1 MVLENDPMEV
11 EYEITRD
18 DLFAF
23 QWRAAFDSPRGR
35 RIRRWSYLGWLLA
48 VVLFAFVP
56 AIGPHGITLSR
67 VSVTFIVVAFAIGA
81 LLQWTLETRLMRF
94 LIRRLLR
101 DEKPERGQLGVH
113 RLALDEEGVVER
125 TAVNESRTTWAGVDR
140 VEQDA
145 DYIFIYSSPA
155 AAHVVPRRAF
165 GDLQRAQAFHEFAR
179 ARKAAAP

>member
-1 MVLENDPMEV
+1 
-11 EYEITRD
+11 
-18 DLFAF
+18 
-23 QWRAAFDSPRGR
+23 
-35 RIRRWSYLGWLLA
+35 
-48 VVLFAFVP
+48 
-56 AIGPHGITLSR
+56 

-81 LLQWTLETRLMRF
+81 LLQWTLETRLMRL
-94 LIRRLLR
+94 LIRRMLG

-125 TAVNESRTTWAGVDR
+125 TAVKESRTTWAGVDR

-145 DYIFIYSSPA
+145 DYIFIYTSPA